1 VHGRA
6 TAAQLALDHRDSDA
20 GGGADVSTRQAIGAV
35 VVGLLTGVGFAAL
48 FVYVLTGEC
57 IP

>member
-1 VHGRA
+1 
-6 TAAQLALDHRDSDA
+6 
-20 GGGADVSTRQAIGAV
+20 VSARQVIGAV
-35 VVGLLTGVGFAAL
+35 VIGLLTGVGFATL